1 MTLRFF
7 PFQTMLV
14 AGMAVAVIPAFAL
27 SPDQQGKQIT
37 PAQESP
43 YQGSVVEEIVVRV
56 NDQVINKSDYARA
69 QQELENEARQ
79 QSWSQQQLLEQKRD
93 LLRSLIDKQLLLSKG
108 KELGIT
114 GETETVKRLDE
125 YRKQN
130 HLDSLEAL
138 QKTAESQGVSY
149 EDFKQQIKDNVVTSE
164 VIRNEVGR
172 HVYESISSADVR
184 HYYDQHQ
191 SEFDKPEQ
199 IRLSEILIPTENP
212 DDATQVATAEKK
224 ANDVEAKLKAGGDF
238 ATVAKTDSGGS
249 TAAQDGD
256 LGDYKRGQLAK
267 VLEDATFSLK
277 PGEYTQPIRT
287 KQGFVI
293 LKVTDHTAGGV
304 QPFDAVQAQVQD
316 QLAYSKM
323 EPEMRRYLTRLRE
336 EAYLD
341 IKPGYV
347 DSGASA
353 NEQKGNLLYSSYV
366 PPSKK
371 KKKVQRTRFRE
382 RGRNAGKVAPV
393 TESASAP
400 EVPAGVP
407 TLADV
412 PQNGSQTSAA
422 TAPASPTANAPANP
436 AKQTPQ
442 VASAKTYTQKP
453 GKKEKIRYGQAP
465 RETLPAAQAKSEDA
479 GANAQP
485 EPTQEAANNIPNGV
499 QAFNPDGTPVGPQDE
514 KPKEKTRF
522 TARAKLPKTKKVK
535 QSDPFAPPTETTD
548 EVATRQTQ
556 STPLGLN
563 GDTLKPRKGP
573 NPAKLGPKRRIS
585 DEKKSPQQPADSSQ
599 QNVQPAT
606 TDSSQA
612 PQSPANSTPA
622 TPQPQQ

>member
-1 MTLRFF
+1 MMLRSF
-7 PFQTMLV
+7 PFRTMLAV
-14 AGMAVAVIPAFAL
+14 SMAVAAIPAFAV
-27 SPDQQGKQIT
+27 SPGQQSQQNT

-43 YQGSVVEEIVVRV
+43 YQGSVVEEIIARI
-56 NDQVINKSDYARA
+56 NDQVISKSDYARA
-69 QQELENEARQ
+69 EQELENEGRQ
-79 QSWSQQQLLEQKRD
+79 QSWTQQQIFEQKRD
-93 LLRSLIDKQLLLSKG
+93 LLRSLIDKQLLLSKA

-125 YRKQN
+125 IRKQN
-130 HLDSLEAL
+130 HLDSMEAL
-138 QKTAESQGVSY
+138 QKAVESQGGVSF
-149 EDFKQQIKDNVVTSE
+149 EDFRQQIKDNVITSE

-184 HYYDQHQ
+184 RYYDQHQ

-199 IRLSEILIPTENP
+199 VRLSEILIPTENP
-212 DDATQVATAEKK
+212 DDTTQVSAAEKK
-224 ANDVEAKLKAGGDF
+224 ANDVEARLKAGNDF
-238 ATVAKTDSGGS
+238 AAVAKTDSGGS
-249 TAAQDGD
+249 TAAQGGD

-316 QLAYSKM
+316 QLAYSRM
-323 EPEMRRYLTRLRE
+323 EPEMRKYLTRLRE
-336 EAYLD
+336 EAYKD

-347 DSGASA
+347 DSGASP
-353 NEQKGNLLYSSYV
+353 NEQKGNLLYSAYV

-371 KKKVQRTRFRE
+371 KKHVNRTRFHE

-393 TESASAP
+393 TESVSAP
-400 EVPAGVP
+400 APPTGVP

-412 PQNGSQTSAA
+412 PQTGSNTAA
-422 TAPASPTANAPANP
+422 AAPAPSTAATANAPA
-436 AKQTPQ
+436 KQSQQ

-453 GKKEKIRYGQAP
+453 GKKEKIRFGQAP
-465 RETLPAAQAKSEDA
+465 RETLPAAPAKSEDA
-479 GANAQP
+479 GAG
-485 EPTQEAANNIPNGV
+485 TQEAANNVPSNV
-499 QAFNPDGTPVGPQDE
+499 QALNPDGTPITTQEE

-522 TARAKLPKTKKVK
+522 ASRAKLPKTKKVK
-535 QSDPFAPPTETTD
+535 ASDPFAPPPESSD

-563 GDTLKPRKGP
+563 GNTLNPKKGP
-573 NPAKLGPKRRIS
+573 SPSKLGPKRRMS
-585 DEKKSPQQPADSSQ
+585 DEKKSAQQPADNSQ
-599 QNVQPAT
+599 PQGTQAAPA
-606 TDSSQA
+606 D
-612 PQSPANSTPA
+612 NSTPPA
-622 TPQPQQ
+622 PAPSSTPAPTQPQQ